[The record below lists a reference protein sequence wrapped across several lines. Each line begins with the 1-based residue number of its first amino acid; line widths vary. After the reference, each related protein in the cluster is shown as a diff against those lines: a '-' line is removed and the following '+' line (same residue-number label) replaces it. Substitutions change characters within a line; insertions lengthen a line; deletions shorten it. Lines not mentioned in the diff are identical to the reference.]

1 MAKGKIQNV
10 DLKNCQIKIGKEIY
24 KIDKNTARILSDDI
38 FAKNSEVEYI
48 ILENKNI
55 SIKKL
60 RGLEFIK
67 EKSVA
72 KNIPS
77 HSGNLKSI
85 TNSVTNSLNKTNM
98 IFSYPYNFV
107 RVGEKV
113 EREAIDK
120 GELSGKIVCTLTNR
134 SPLFFP
140 EPKSSKTSNDH
151 SEEMFY
157 KRDGKYIIPASSL
170 KGSFRSVLE
179 AISNSCLINIKDSE
193 FDRRLPM
200 GEFNNKKIGIIKTL
214 PTEATPGVIVLA
226 DIARIDKK
234 LVNNYSEG
242 FYNLKVSNKIKNYKI
257 ELNNVKDPLN
267 HAIKNLNEIDS
278 NFKNL
283 TKANPNSSIKTIEDF
298 EAITSKQQMNAILW
312 ISPDINTK
320 KTQKI
325 LFPSS
330 LQNRTIKYSYEE
342 YENLLFFINK
352 MNEASNDYYIQELKV
367 GDAIIFQTNNKN
379 EAINLAFSEIPR
391 IKYKNALKDMI
402 YKDLAP
408 CDTFEDACYACRIF
422 GMTGNNNEEKK
433 EEDKDKISLQGRVF
447 FKDATIDKDK
457 ANIQSEPVLIK
468 SLGEPHPTLTGFY
481 LENGTY
487 DDKTKIRG
495 RKFYWHHKDK
505 LNTDYSKFKVSI
517 TPSQKEKHNS
527 SIQFMNHGNEFN
539 FEVSFKNLKEDELG
553 LLLLTLELE
562 NGMLHK
568 FGKAKALGFGS
579 SEVKVTNLLL
589 QSKNRYES
597 FDSSYIESGDKQKF
611 VDSFKNKF
619 NLENK
624 DQWKDLKIIM
634 NQNNKLDFSKSPF
647 PEEQKFNKKTK
658 TSSGDF
664 NTLNWFSNDK
674 TRILPKIQDYK

>member
-1 MAKGKIQNV
+1 MAKGKIKNI
-10 DLKNCQIKIGKEIY
+10 DLKSCEIKIDKDTY
-24 KIDKNTARILSDDI
+24 KIDKDAAKKLSDDI
-38 FAKNSEVEYI
+38 FAKNSEVEYEVI
-48 ILENKNI
+48 EKKNI
-55 SIKKL
+55 SIKKF
-60 RGLEFIK
+60 RGEEF
-67 EKSVA
+67 VVD
-72 KNIPS
+72 KNEV
-77 HSGNLKSI
+77 KK
-85 TNSVTNSLNKTNM
+85 LNTPKTVKL
-98 IFSYPYNFV
+98 FSYPYNFV
-107 RVGEKV
+107 RINEKV
-113 EREAIDK
+113 DRAPITY
-120 GELSGKIVCTLTNR
+120 GNLSGKIVCTLTNK
-134 SPLFFP
+134 SPIFFP
-140 EPKSSKTSNDH
+140 EPKGNEVATNH
-151 SEEMFY
+151 SREMFY
-157 KRDGKYIIPASSL
+157 KKNGKYIIPASSL
-170 KGSFRSVLE
+170 KGSFRCVLE

-200 GEFNNKKIGIIKTL
+200 GDFNNKKIGIIKTL
-214 PTEATPGVIVLA
+214 PTKATPGVIVLA
-226 DIARIDKK
+226 DIARINKN

-257 ELNNVKDPLN
+257 ELNNIKNPTN
-267 HAIKNLNEIDS
+267 FAIKNLNELDS

-283 TKANPNSSIKTIEDF
+283 TKTNPNSIIKTIEDF
-298 EAITSKQQMNAILW
+298 EAITSKQQMEAILW

-352 MNEASNDYYIQELKV
+352 MNENSNDYYIHELKV

-402 YKDLAP
+402 YKELTP
-408 CDTFEDACYACRIF
+408 CETFEKACYACRIF
-422 GMTGNNNEEKK
+422 GMTGNNNEDKK
-433 EEDKDKISLQGRVF
+433 EEDKDKIALQGRVF

-457 ANIQSEPVLIK
+457 ASIQSKPILIK

-505 LNTDYSKFKVSI
+505 LNTDYSKFKASI
-517 TPSQKEKHNS
+517 TPEEEEKHNS
-527 SIQFMNHGNEFN
+527 SIQFMNCGNEFN

-589 QSKNRYES
+589 QPKNRYES
-597 FDSSYIESGDKQKF
+597 FDSSYVESGDKKKF
-611 VDSFKNKF
+611 IDSFKNKF

-634 NQNNKLDFSKSPF
+634 NQSNKLDFSKSPF
-647 PEEQKFNKKTK
+647 PESEDKK
-658 TSSGDF
+658 GQF
-664 NTLNWFSNDK
+664 NTLNWFSKMKKDLGNNFK
-674 TRILPKIQDYK
+674 LPKIQDYK

>member
-1 MAKGKIQNV
+1 MVKGNNNNKF
-10 DLKNCQIKIGKEIY
+10 GG
-24 KIDKNTARILSDDI
+24 
-38 FAKNSEVEYI
+38 NSSNQRVE
-48 ILENKNI
+48 
-55 SIKKL
+55 
-60 RGLEFIK
+60 
-67 EKSVA
+67 
-72 KNIPS
+72 
-77 HSGNLKSI
+77 
-85 TNSVTNSLNKTNM
+85 NM
-98 IFSYPYNFV
+98 KFDYPYNFV
-107 RVGEKV
+107 RIEEKV

-120 GELSGKIVCTLTNR
+120 GDFSGKIICTLTNK
-134 SPLFFP
+134 SPIFFP
-140 EPKSSKTSNDH
+140 ESKGNENYTNH
-151 SEEMFY
+151 SREMFY
-157 KRDGKYIIPASSL
+157 KKDGKYIIPASSL

-200 GEFNNKKIGIIKTL
+200 KKYNNKNIGIIKTL
-214 PTEATPGVIVLA
+214 PTKVTPGVIVLA

-242 FYNLKVSNKIKNYKI
+242 FYTLKVSNKIKNYKI
-257 ELNNVKDPLN
+257 QLNNIKNPEDY
-267 HAIKNLNEIDS
+267 AIKNLNELDS
-278 NFKNL
+278 NLKKL
-283 TKANPNSSIKTIEDF
+283 IKANPNSIIKTIEDF
-298 EAITSKQQMNAILW
+298 EAVTSRQQMEAILW

-342 YENLLFFINK
+342 FENLLFFINK
-352 MNEASNDYYIQELKV
+352 MNKDSNNYYIHELKI

-402 YKDLAP
+402 HKELTP
-408 CDTFEDACYACRIF
+408 CETFEKACYACRIF
-422 GMTGNNNEEKK
+422 GMTGNNNEDKK

-447 FKDATIDKDK
+447 FKDATIDKEK
-457 ANIQSEPVLIK
+457 ANIQPRPILIK

-505 LNTDYSKFKVSI
+505 LNRDYSSFKSSI
-517 TPSQKEKHNS
+517 TPAKEEKHNS
-527 SIQFMNHGNEFN
+527 SIQFMNYGNEFN

-568 FGKAKALGFGS
+568 FGKGKALGFGS
-579 SEVKVTNLLL
+579 SEVKITKLLL
-589 QSKNRYES
+589 QSKNKYES
-597 FDSSYIESGDKQKF
+597 FESSYIESEDKKKF
-611 VDSFKNKF
+611 IDIFKNKF
-619 NLENK
+619 NLENRK
-624 DQWKDLKIIM
+624 QWADLKIIM
-634 NQNNKLDFSKSPF
+634 GQSNKLDFSKSPF
-647 PEEQKFNKKTK
+647 PELEKNRHI
-658 TSSGDF
+658 
-664 NTLNWFSNDK
+664 NTLNWFTEMKKIYEGNFK
-674 TRILPKIQDYK
+674 LPKIQDYK